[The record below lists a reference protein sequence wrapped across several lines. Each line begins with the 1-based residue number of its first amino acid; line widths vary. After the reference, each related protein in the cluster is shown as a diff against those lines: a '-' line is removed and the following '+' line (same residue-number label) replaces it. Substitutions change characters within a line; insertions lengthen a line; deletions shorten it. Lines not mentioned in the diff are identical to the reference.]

1 MPAYVIFD
9 IHVDDADAY
18 APYRE
23 PAGAAVEQYG
33 GRYLARG
40 GASEVLEGDWDVDR
54 LVILEFPSMDQARA
68 WYESPEYQEVLP
80 IRQGASRGRGVL
92 LEGLGS

>member
-9 IHVDDADAY
+9 LHVDDPDAY

-23 PAGAAVEQYG
+23 PAGRSVEAHG

-40 GASEVLEGDWDVDR
+40 GAHEVLEGDWDVDR
-54 LVILEFPSMDQARA
+54 LVILEFPSMEQARA
-68 WYESPEYQEVLP
+68 WYGSPDYQEVLS
-80 IRQGASRGRGVL
+80 IRQAASRGRGVL
-92 LEGLGS
+92 LEGIE

>member
-9 IHVDDADAY
+9 IHIDDPDAY

-23 PAGAAVEQYG
+23 PAGKSVAAHG

-40 GASEVLEGDWDVDR
+40 GESEVLEGDWDVDR
-54 LVILEFPSMDQARA
+54 LVIVEFPSMDAARA
-68 WYESPEYQEVLP
+68 WYRSPEYQEVVS
-80 IRQGASRGRGVL
+80 IRHGASHGRGVL
-92 LEGLGS
+92 LAGVE